1 VTGATGAAGVT
12 GATGP
17 TGAAGVTGA
26 TGPTGAAGVTGATG
40 PTGAAGVT
48 GATGAAG
55 VTGATGPTGA
65 AGVTG
70 GTGSTGAAGVNGA
83 GAIISPSTFTGV
95 NAPNQ
100 WNFQSSTLYNNS
112 IILNAPA
119 ILASQ
124 LFTGSDSYVFIFSV
138 PSAVAGSASNTILLS
153 ISPNTSEISPLKFS
167 SITSVFLQVLSGSQ
181 LRYKLE

>member
-1 VTGATGAAGVT
+1 VTGVTGATGAAGVTGGT

-26 TGPTGAAGVTGATG
+26 TGPTGAAGVTGA
-40 PTGAAGVT
+40 
-48 GATGAAG
+48 
-55 VTGATGPTGA
+55 TGA

-167 SITSVFLQVLSGSQ
+167 SITSVFFTGFIRVTVTVQVGIISISGSYNFTF
-181 LRYKLE
+181 LVSY